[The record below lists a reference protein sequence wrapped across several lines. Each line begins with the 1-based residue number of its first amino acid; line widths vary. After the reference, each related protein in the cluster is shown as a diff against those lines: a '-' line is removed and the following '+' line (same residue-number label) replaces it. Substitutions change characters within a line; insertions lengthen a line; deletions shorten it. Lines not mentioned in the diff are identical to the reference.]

1 MGPLSAL
8 DRGYPNVFAT
18 CFGLSRTVIK
28 HQLVEN
34 IETPS
39 PKVTMSRKVKVKGLL
54 ASLLLLPSLSSATP
68 SSASHH
74 HLLFT
79 LFCLETIGGHHPHN
93 WCLVEFWLAIQNV
106 ISSVGR
112 DPDCL
117 VDLSF
122 KAALKTSNNR
132 HGEGLLLAIVDKLAM
147 FPQRWVFSLVPE
159 AILVFQPSREIQ
171 FKRLFNIIFS
181 GIFNSKNYSIIFFPR
196 KFNSKIYSKFLIWLD
211 SIQ

>member
-1 MGPLSAL
+1 M
-8 DRGYPNVFAT
+8 
-18 CFGLSRTVIK
+18 
-28 HQLVEN
+28 
-34 IETPS
+34 
-39 PKVTMSRKVKVKGLL
+39 KVKVLL

-106 ISSVGR
+106 ISSVRR

-122 KAALKTSNNR
+122 KAALKTSNDG

-147 FPQRWVFSLVPE
+147 FPQRWVFSLIPE
-159 AILVFQPSREIQ
+159 AILVFQPSRETVPRTLTFILSTFSSRSESESPVLRTGVIWKSGVVGWGGWISSRSGCLLELLTELINQ
-171 FKRLFNIIFS
+171 AEEMTIPSRCQRLLLVH
-181 GIFNSKNYSIIFFPR
+181 R
-196 KFNSKIYSKFLIWLD
+196 KARSSTWSSWFCLI
-211 SIQ
+211 